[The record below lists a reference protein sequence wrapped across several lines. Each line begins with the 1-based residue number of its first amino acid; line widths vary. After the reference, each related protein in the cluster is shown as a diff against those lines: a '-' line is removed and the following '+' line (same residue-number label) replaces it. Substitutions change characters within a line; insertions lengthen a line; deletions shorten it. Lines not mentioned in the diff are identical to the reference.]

1 MAKFGWAY
9 VDCQDALGPTGSLQF
24 LHVGRVHTGSY
35 SLRFHTAA
43 VGDLTRHTLV
53 LSGNLV
59 VTGTVSASVYNY
71 QDISIIDATG
81 STFFGNTKDDK
92 HIRTGSFIVSDGTA
106 NYMISAS
113 ANSRRVH
120 LRNLNVRYQKVT
132 VASYTIG
139 AEHYIIGAS
148 GSANQTLH
156 LPTASLVGSGALLVV
171 KDEYGTRASTSVT
184 IKGNMAAGATTGL
197 IDGQSSFILT
207 GAMPAINLYS
217 NGVNWLVF

>member
-9 VDCQDALGPTGSLQF
+9 VDCLDALGPTGSVQF
-24 LHVGRVHTGSY
+24 LHVGRAITGSH

-81 STFFGNTKDDK
+81 STFFGNTNDDI
-92 HIRTGSFIVSDGTA
+92 HSRTGSFWVGSTS
-106 NYMISAS
+106 NYVISAS
-113 ANSRRVH
+113 ALSGRVH
-120 LRNLNVRYQKVT
+120 FRGVNGRYEKIT
-132 VASYTIG
+132 ATEATISSS
-139 AEHYIIGAS
+139 AYIIGAS
-148 GSANQTLH
+148 ASANQTLH
-156 LPTASLVGSGALLVV
+156 LPTASAAGAGALLVI

-184 IKGNMAAGATTGL
+184 IKGNMSAGASTNL

-217 NGVNWLVF
+217 NGSNWQVF